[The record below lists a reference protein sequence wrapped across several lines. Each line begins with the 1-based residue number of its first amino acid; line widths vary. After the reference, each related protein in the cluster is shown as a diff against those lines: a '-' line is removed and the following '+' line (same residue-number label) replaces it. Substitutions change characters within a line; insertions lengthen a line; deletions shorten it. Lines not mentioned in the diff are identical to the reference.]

1 MNKVN
6 ISHKDLMSVESP
18 GRYVGGEPN
27 QCIKEYV
34 INQLEQNGTCKEV
47 RTAFCFPDI
56 YEIGMSNLAM
66 QILYNVINSE
76 EYNYCERAFTPWHDM
91 IKLMREKNIPL
102 FCVTEPV
109 IKKIAD
115 TDNPQGILAVC
126 RMQQVKLESLFA
138 SGEMLLVLDR
148 VGDPGNVGT
157 ILRTADAAGIG
168 GVVLLEGCVDVY
180 APKTVR
186 STMGSLFH
194 IPVFTGAKEEL
205 FVKAAK
211 RAGYE
216 LLVTS
221 LEGADNLYKANLRGR
236 IAFVMGNEANGVT
249 QSLMAAAD
257 KRVYIP
263 MAGRAESLNV
273 AMAAGIVMFE
283 ALRRK
288 IR

>member
-1 MNKVN
+1 MEITSVN
-6 ISHKDLMSVESP
+6 NPIVKAAAELKKKKARQEQGLFIAEGLRTVEEAVESKCVVQVFYTAIEDDRTR
-18 GRYVGGEPN
+18 GV
-27 QCIKEYV
+27 
-34 INQLEQNGTCKEV
+34 LEK
-47 RTAFCFPDI
+47 A
-56 YEIGMSNLAM
+56 A
-66 QILYNVINSE
+66 
-76 EYNYCERAFTPWHDM
+76 
-91 IKLMREKNIPL
+91 EKNVPL
-102 FCVTEPV
+102 YCVPDNV
-109 IKKIAD
+109 LKKIAD
-115 TDNPQGILAVC
+115 TDNPQGVLAVC
-126 RMQQVKLESLFA
+126 RMQQIKLESLFA
-138 SGEMLLVLDR
+138 TGEMLLVLDR

-157 ILRTADAAGIG
+157 MLRTADAAGIG

-194 IPVFTGAKEEL
+194 VPVFTGAKEDL

-211 RAGYE
+211 RNGYE
-216 LLVTS
+216 LLVTA
-221 LEGADNLYKANLRGR
+221 LDGADNLYKANLRGR

-249 QSLMAAAD
+249 QTLLREAD

-288 IR
+288 IK